1 MQFSRRTNV
10 HHHTSAL
17 FRSAVFNLV
26 ISSTCTCIQSI
37 SRSASALSPGLLTHH
52 RQHKVSAS
60 SSVSAPVR
68 QKPRTEALVR
78 VEVLNI
84 IERHVVGQEEL
95 QKPLH
100 VQSKLKFGQPVLV
113 KVLERLVMPKQQAL
127 IKSNYFATRLLV
139 RGSV

>member
-1 MQFSRRTNV
+1 
-10 HHHTSAL
+10 
-17 FRSAVFNLV
+17 
-26 ISSTCTCIQSI
+26 
-37 SRSASALSPGLLTHH
+37 
-52 RQHKVSAS
+52 
-60 SSVSAPVR
+60 
-68 QKPRTEALVR
+68 
-78 VEVLNI
+78 VLNI